1 MEGTGSWTPA
11 PTRCLMITSAK
22 WAQMV
27 PISERGHWE
36 GPMGAKGTG
45 DDHHLKIITSVA
57 ETKSI

>member
-1 MEGTGSWTPA
+1 
-11 PTRCLMITSAK
+11 MITSAK

-45 DDHHLKIITSVA
+45 DDHHLKIITFVA